1 LFKQSVIVR
10 MTRAHDAKMPSE
22 TFQTALFYFSNQG
35 EIRQQAYFWMGA
47 IYSEIQKK

>member
-1 LFKQSVIVR
+1 
-10 MTRAHDAKMPSE
+10 MARAHDEKMPSE